1 MRLLLDAH
9 YSPAIAEQ
17 LRARGHDVVAAG
29 ERDDLRALPDDQL
42 LAVATTEQRALLTNN
57 VADFVRLIQRAA
69 ETGTRH
75 FGLVLTSDRT
85 LPRSTRAIGRHVR
98 ALEALLQARPAAD
111 GLADATIW
119 LG

>member
-1 MRLLLDAH
+1 VKLLLDAH

-17 LRARGHDVVAAG
+17 FRARSHDVVAAG
-29 ERDDLRALPDDQL
+29 ERDELRAMPDDQL
-42 LAVATTEQRALLTNN
+42 LAAAITEQRALVTNN
-57 VADFVRLIQRAA
+57 VADFVPLIQRAA

-75 FGLVLTSDRT
+75 FGLVLTRDRT

-98 ALEALLQARPAAD
+98 AVEALLRTHPADD
-111 GLADATIW
+111 GLADATTW

>member
-17 LRARGHDVVAAG
+17 LRERGHDVSSAG
-29 ERDDLRALPDDQL
+29 ERDDLRSLPDDQL
-42 LAVATTEQRALLTNN
+42 LGVAIAEQRALVTNN
-57 VADFVRLIQRAA
+57 AADFVPLIQRAV
-69 ETGTRH
+69 ETGMH
-75 FGLVLTSDRT
+75 HYGLVLTSDRT

-98 ALEALLQARPAAD
+98 ALEALLRAHPSDD
-111 GLADATIW
+111 GLVGTTVW

>member
-17 LRARGHDVVAAG
+17 LRARGHDLVAAG

-42 LAVATTEQRALLTNN
+42 LAVATTEQRALVSNN
-57 VADFVRLIQRAA
+57 IADFVPLIQRAA
-69 ETGTRH
+69 GTGNRH

-98 ALEALLQARPAAD
+98 ALQALLQGHPAAD
-111 GLADATIW
+111 GLADVTIW

>member
-1 MRLLLDAH
+1 VKLLLDAH

-29 ERDDLRALPDDQL
+29 DQDELRALPDDQL
-42 LAVATTEQRALLTNN
+42 LAAATAEQRALVTNN
-57 VADFVRLIQRAA
+57 VADFVPLIQRAA

-85 LPRSTRAIGRHVR
+85 LPRSARAIGRHVR
-98 ALEALLQARPAAD
+98 ALEKLLSAHPDAD
-111 GLADATIW
+111 ALADTTVWI
-119 LG
+119 G